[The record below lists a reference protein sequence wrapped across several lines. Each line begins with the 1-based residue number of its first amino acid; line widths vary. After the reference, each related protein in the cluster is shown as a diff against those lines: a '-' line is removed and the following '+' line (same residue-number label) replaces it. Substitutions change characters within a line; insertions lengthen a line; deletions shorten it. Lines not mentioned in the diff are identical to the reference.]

1 MKAIKQTKT
10 SQYKILKSNFLG
22 FAFYVETEE
31 EIQQHLD
38 HLRKEYH
45 DARHLCYGYVL
56 NNPNL
61 QKYNDDNEP
70 AKSSGFQILNLLIKN
85 EITNCLIAVIRYFGG
100 IKLGIGK
107 LSRSYLQ
114 CAKLLIEDNLE
125 EFTLYKVEHITF
137 SYSEIKL
144 IDSLI
149 NKYKLIVINK
159 IFSSNK
165 VTYYIKFDDN
175 FDFINNIKNK
185 INS

>member
-85 EITNCLIAVIRYFGG
+85 EITNCLIVVIRYFGG

-125 EFTLYKVEHITF
+125 EFIVYQTKDITF
-137 SYSEIKL
+137 NYSEIKR
-144 IDSLI
+144 IDNLI
-149 NKYKLIVINK
+149 NKYQIIVLNK
-159 IFSSNK
+159 KFNDDK
-165 VTYYIKFDDN
+165 VTYHIKFKYDLK
-175 FDFINNIKNK
+175 INIK
-185 INS
+185 